1 MKKYE
6 TPKILVL
13 KLDDGDVIKTS
24 GTGGDVHED
33 DKFDDWGW

>member
-13 KLDDGDVIKTS
+13 KIDGDVIKTS
-24 GTGGDVHED
+24 GTGGDVWERD
-33 DKFDDWGW
+33 PFEELA

>member
-13 KLDDGDVIKTS
+13 KIDGDVIKTS
-24 GTGGDVHED
+24 GTGGDVHEN